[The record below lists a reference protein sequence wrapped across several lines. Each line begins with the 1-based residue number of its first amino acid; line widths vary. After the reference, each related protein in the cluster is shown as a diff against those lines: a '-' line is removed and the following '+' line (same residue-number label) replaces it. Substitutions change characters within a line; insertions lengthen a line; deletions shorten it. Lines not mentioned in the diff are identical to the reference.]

1 MYVIFYSTIVVT
13 VTKMQP
19 FLSCCQHSW
28 NSFRNFPKILFT
40 TGKSTPFLV
49 STCLLWNN
57 IVRLQL
63 LKKKRPKLSDLGKEV
78 WSSNVGKSKFAQ
90 NDRSHNLSPFFPT
103 KHSGKP
109 WGKSPSYLSP
119 NSGCPQH
126 SVGVGWPLLEAIVDL
141 SRVLWCP
148 LMSNNLLFILK
159 LLNCY
164 ADTEM
169 EVRLDWMI
177 SFSDKNTKD

>member
-1 MYVIFYSTIVVT
+1 MLLNNSDNGRKNATLSKLLSTLVGIVSEMFLKFYYWCLI
-13 VTKMQP
+13 
-19 FLSCCQHSW
+19 
-28 NSFRNFPKILFT
+28 
-40 TGKSTPFLV
+40 TGKSTPILV

-63 LKKKRPKLSDLGKEV
+63 LKKRPQLSDLGKEV
-78 WSSNVGKSKFAQ
+78 WSSNVGKSKFAR

-148 LMSNNLLFILK
+148 LMSNNLLFFSEASE
-159 LLNCY
+159 LLC
-164 ADTEM
+164 
-169 EVRLDWMI
+169 RHWG
-177 SFSDKNTKD
+177 KR